1 MQQRPRRLRYNKT
14 LRSMVCETTLEPKN
28 LIYPL
33 FIKEGISEKMPIL
46 SMPGQFQLTL
56 QDAVNEVGD
65 CWQKGLKAF
74 LLFGIPK
81 HKDPQAS
88 QAFNKNGIVPK
99 TIDAI
104 KQKHPE
110 ALIITDVCLCEY
122 TDHGH
127 CGLVDERGNILN
139 DPSLEILSQEALSH
153 VQAGADMVAPSDM
166 MDGRVGSIRKI
177 LNEGNFQHIPIMSY
191 AVKYAS
197 SFYGPF
203 REAAES
209 SPKFGDRKTYQM
221 DYANVQEALKE
232 AKLDEEEGA
241 DILMIKPAL
250 PYLDVITK
258 IKERTHLPIA
268 AYQVSGEYSMICAAA
283 QNGWLDREKIILES
297 LMAIKRAGAQLIVSY
312 FAKEIVN
319 TIILE

>member
-1 MQQRPRRLRYNKT
+1 MLQRPHRLRSNKT
-14 LRSMVCETTLEPKN
+14 LRSIVCETTLEPKN
-28 LIYPL
+28 LIYPI
-33 FIKEGISEKMPIL
+33 FVKEGIMEKTPIL
-46 SMPGQFQLTL
+46 SMPGQFQLTT
-56 QDAVNEVGD
+56 QEAVSEVGD
-65 CWQKGLKAF
+65 CLKKGLKAF
-74 LLFGIPK
+74 LLFGIPQQ
-81 HKDPQAS
+81 KDSKAS
-88 QAFNKNGIVPK
+88 QAFNKNGIIQK
-99 TIDAI
+99 TIGAI
-104 KQKHPE
+104 KQKYPE

-127 CGLVDERGNILN
+127 CGLVDEKGNILN

-166 MDGRVGSIRKI
+166 MDGHVRAIRKT
-177 LNEGNFQHIPIMSY
+177 LDEADFQHIPIMSY

-221 DYANVQEALKE
+221 DYANAKEALKE
-232 AKLDEEEGA
+232 ALLDEEEGA

-250 PYLDVITK
+250 PSLDIITK
-258 IKERTHLPIA
+258 VKEQTNLPIA

-283 QNGWLDREKIILES
+283 EKGWIDKNKTVVES
-297 LMAIKRAGAQLIVSY
+297 LTAIKRAGAQLIVTY
-312 FAKEIVN
+312 FAKEIIN
-319 TIILE
+319 EL